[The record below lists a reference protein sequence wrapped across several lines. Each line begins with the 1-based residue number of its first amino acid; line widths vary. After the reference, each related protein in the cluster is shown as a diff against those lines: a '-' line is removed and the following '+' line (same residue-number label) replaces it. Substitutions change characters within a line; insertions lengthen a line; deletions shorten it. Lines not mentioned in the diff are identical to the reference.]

1 MERLRAALMVVP
13 LYLLSLFLRKEF
25 APAVFLLLAVTLLF
39 GIAMACLS
47 DDELCTCYTPSAEE
61 QEAELM

>member
-1 MERLRAALMVVP
+1 MNRLRAALGVAL
-13 LYLLSLFLRKEF
+13 LYPLSLFLRKEF
-25 APAVFLLLAVTLLF
+25 VPAAFLLLAVTLLF

-61 QEAELM
+61 QEAEMM